1 MKKGQNDKKP
11 INYKYKTNNKHLL
24 EIKIWKNYEQLINI
38 SQVDVKE
45 QTVQGENCGELRI
58 ALNLRQLILKNTS
71 TKQIQL

>member
-45 QTVQGENCGELRI
+45 QTVQG
-58 ALNLRQLILKNTS
+58 
-71 TKQIQL
+71 